1 MTDQILLARL
11 KPAVTRMRAFRTVA
25 GGTIGFALG
34 ALLIGAFLLISNGEP
49 LPAKFGNVRF
59 LLLVCGV
66 VLGLMGAL
74 IGFLM
79 APSPAQT
86 AKKLETQFP
95 DLEGRLI
102 TALQQSPDEKG
113 QFQFLQEHLFTETLR
128 HSSEQN
134 WSSIVSDS
142 SLLKMKIARAAVIA
156 VFAFLLMRLPSTP
169 VRAVNGTAI
178 SEADENGVSV
188 TPGDTELEKG
198 SNLVLLAKF
207 QKEVPGAVD
216 VVLGESAA
224 SEKRVTL
231 KRSLSDPVFGGTV
244 NDVQESFK
252 YRVAWEG
259 GKTNAYQVKVFE
271 YPKLERS
278 DVTLTF
284 PDYTKLPVKHVED
297 MRHTSAVE
305 GTKLDLQL
313 MLNKPVASAVLE
325 PKKWKDNKDLKDE
338 SDVVSS
344 IKLETS
350 PDKAVAALRGF
361 VPVKSGRYELVLTD
375 TDGRHSRQPATLSF
389 EVVPNKVPEMK
400 LVTPKGDQKPSA
412 LQELTF
418 TGTVWDDFGVVAS
431 GLDVTTP
438 GGQTVTLDF
447 GTDVPGRETR
457 AFQNMLK
464 LEELKAAADQLFA
477 WHTWADDIG
486 PDGKVRRTRGDLF
499 YAEVRAFEEIFRQG
513 DGMKNQEQQQQEQDQ
528 QQNEGQGAATKL
540 AELQKQI
547 INATWNLQRAQAG
560 SLIPGKVNGDIKIV
574 RDSQADAKSQAQEA
588 AEKAGEQPQ
597 TAANW
602 QTVLLQMQQAVD
614 RLEKATASPLEVATA
629 LAPEQ
634 SAYQALL
641 KLRATEHKVSQSQ
654 KGKKSQPSENEGS
667 EQQQQQ
673 LNQMDLAKE
682 EDRYETKREAQ
693 AQQSAERRE
702 QMQVLNRLKEL
713 AQRQQ
718 DVNEKLKELQTAL
731 NEAKTEKEKEDAKRE
746 LKRLEEE
753 QRRMLADADELSQKM
768 EQRQN
773 QSEAGDQQQKL
784 DEARQNMEQAA
795 DATAKG
801 EASKAL
807 AAGAKA
813 KEQMQQMREEM
824 RKQSAGA
831 FADELRDMRN
841 EAREIAKK
849 QEDISKQLKPDQA
862 DPSNP
867 SDQKGSE
874 NAAPSLGESSQES
887 DVAKALDKQE
897 QRTEELMK
905 RATELSEEAEPS
917 EPLLSKQIYETARQ
931 FAQDDA
937 GAVKETQQT
946 MLKEGQL
953 TESQFQ
959 EMRRLMESEQ
969 SGKALKLTAQMLRQN
984 EDKQAAKTAA
994 RAKEGLDKL
1003 RQGMEKAAE
1012 SVLGDDTA
1020 AIRQAESQL
1029 QAATEAVQKEIQQQK
1044 ATAQASKEEGR
1055 PAPQNSE
1062 AKEPTG
1068 PQPGNGES
1076 KPETAQSQQQ
1086 QGTKPGGKSQGEVA
1100 QRQEGQQSGKVGE
1113 GQQPGEGKGQ
1123 SGGEGKGEG
1132 QGEGSQP
1139 GKPSESSRTA
1149 QARGENQRGPRQP
1162 QNANGG
1168 GGGGG
1173 PQQDFETRGPN
1184 AANRTAS
1191 ATASPLTGNGF
1202 ATWSDALRE
1211 AEEMVDQPELRN
1223 GIASAR
1229 ERARQMR
1236 GDMKRGDLQK
1246 PDWAVVELEILKP
1259 LVEVRQR
1266 LREELARRDSDKA
1279 LVPVDRDP
1287 VPAQFT
1293 ETVRRYYEQ
1302 LGKD

>member
-11 KPAVTRMRAFRTVA
+11 KPAVTRLRAFRTVA

-34 ALLIGAFLLISNGEP
+34 ALLIVGVLLISNGESFP
-49 LPAKFGNVRF
+49 VKFGNIRVA
-59 LLLVCGV
+59 LLVCGV

-79 APSPAQT
+79 APSAAQT
-86 AKKLETQFP
+86 AKKLEAQFP

-142 SLLKMKIARAAVIA
+142 SLLKMRIARAAVIA
-156 VFAFLLMRLPSTP
+156 VFAFLLTRLPSTP

-244 NDVQESFK
+244 DDVQESFK

-259 GKTNAYQVKVFE
+259 GKTNSYQVKVFE

-305 GTKLDLQL
+305 GTRLDLQL

-325 PKKWKDNKDLKDE
+325 PKKGKDAKEGDE
-338 SDVVSS
+338 PVSS

-389 EVVPNKVPEMK
+389 EVVPNKMPEMK
-400 LVTPKGDQKPSA
+400 LITPKGDQKPSA

-431 GLDVTTP
+431 GLEVTTP
-438 GGQTVTLDF
+438 GGQSVTLDF
-447 GTDVPGRETR
+447 GKDVPGRETR

-464 LEELKAAADQLFA
+464 LEELKAAPDQLFA

-486 PDGKVRRTRGDLF
+486 PDGKIRRTRGDLF

-513 DGMKNQEQQQQEQDQ
+513 DGMQNQEQQQQEQDQ

-547 INATWNLQRAQAG
+547 INATWKLQRAQAG
-560 SLIPGKVNGDIKIV
+560 TLIPGKVNEDIKIV

-588 AEKAGEQPQ
+588 AEKAGDQPQ

-602 QTVLLQMQQAVD
+602 QTVLLQMQQAVE
-614 RLEKATASPLEVATA
+614 RLEKATAAPMEVATA

-654 KGKKSQPSENEGS
+654 KGKKGQPSENEGS

-753 QRRMLADADELSQKM
+753 QRGMLADADELSQKM

-773 QSEAGDQQQKL
+773 QSEAGEQQQKL

-849 QEDISKQLKPDQA
+849 QEDITKQLKPDQA
-862 DPSNP
+862 DASNP
-867 SDQKGSE
+867 TDPKITE
-874 NAAPSLGESSQES
+874 KPAPSLGENSQES

-897 QRTEELMK
+897 QRTEELIK

-931 FAQDDA
+931 FAQDDV

-946 MLKEGQL
+946 MLRDGQL

-969 SGKALKLTAQMLRQN
+969 SGKALNLTAQMLRQN
-984 EDKQAAKTAA
+984 DDKQAAKIAG

-1055 PAPQNSE
+1055 PAPQNGE
-1062 AKEPTG
+1062 AKA
-1068 PQPGNGES
+1068 PGNGEN
-1076 KPETAQSQQQ
+1076 KPETSQSQQQ
-1086 QGTKPGGKSQGEVA
+1086 GEPKPGEQAGGKGQGEVA
-1100 QRQEGQQSGKVGE
+1100 QQQKGQQPGKDGE
-1113 GQQPGEGKGQ
+1113 GQQPVEGKGQ
-1123 SGGEGKGEG
+1123 ARGEGKGEG

-1139 GKPSESSRTA
+1139 GEPSESSRTA

-1162 QNANGG
+1162 QSANGG

-1202 ATWSDALRE
+1202 TNWSDALRE
-1211 AEEMVDQPELRN
+1211 AEEMVDLPELRN

-1302 LGKD
+1302 LGKDQ